1 MTLSVRAATKD
12 DAEAAVDVLRRS
24 IVELCRADHRDDQP
38 TIDAWLDNKTVERF
52 SRWVEDPERHTIVAD
67 HGGTVCGVGMLGTD
81 GVLYLC
87 YVRPGF
93 EGKGVGKAL
102 VGALEDEARRL
113 GLSTIRLD
121 STTTAENFYES
132 LGYVRQGESTRGYGI
147 TACNPYLKELS
158 P

>member
-1 MTLSVRAATKD
+1 MGVSVRVANTD
-12 DAEAAVDVLRRS
+12 DADAAVDVLRRS
-24 IVELCRADHRDDQP
+24 IVELCHADHRDDQP

-52 SRWVEDPERHTIVAD
+52 SRWVESPERHTVVAERE
-67 HGGTVCGVGMLGTD
+67 GTVCGVGMLGTD

-102 VGALEDEARRL
+102 VAALEDEARRQ
-113 GLSTIRLD
+113 GLSAIRLD
-121 STTTAENFYES
+121 STTTAEPFYES

-147 TACNPYLKELS
+147 TACNPYLKELG
-158 P
+158 